1 MRAKNEGTAGLM
13 LAIGLVAGGSVHA
26 QATATEERL
35 RDQLRQTTVQLR
47 DSQDAMADLKAQLER
62 ATAQLESQ
70 RTAAPSVAQ
79 TKSAG
84 KAAAELRRAVDERDQ
99 RITDAQEH
107 LLQSQKLLG
116 QWQQAYNQAAAL
128 AKARD
133 ADAKRFEA
141 QLIDT
146 NARVQACTN
155 DNAELVS
162 ISNQILDRYQK
173 KGVWSALRDD
183 EPVTQIH
190 RIRLQALAQ
199 DYHASI
205 VDHTITPQNAPNA
218 PPVPAK

>member
-1 MRAKNEGTAGLM
+1 MGIKNEGLAGIV
-13 LAIGLVAGGSVHA
+13 LAIGLVAAGSVHA

-35 RDQLRQTTVQLR
+35 RDQLRQTTLQLR
-47 DSQDAMADLKAQLER
+47 DAQDTVTDLKAQLER

-70 RTAAPSVAQ
+70 RAAVTSAAQ

-84 KAAAELRRAVDERDQ
+84 KETAELQRAVDERNQ
-99 RITDAQEH
+99 RITEVQER
-107 LLQSQKLLG
+107 LEQSQTLLG

-141 QLIDT
+141 QLTDT
-146 NARVQACTN
+146 NARVQKCTN

-162 ISNQILDRYQK
+162 ISNRILDRYKK

-183 EPVTQIH
+183 EPVTRIH
-190 RIRLQALAQ
+190 RIRLEALAQ

-205 VDHTITPQNAPNA
+205 VDHSITPHDAPNTPTA
-218 PPVPAK
+218 PPK